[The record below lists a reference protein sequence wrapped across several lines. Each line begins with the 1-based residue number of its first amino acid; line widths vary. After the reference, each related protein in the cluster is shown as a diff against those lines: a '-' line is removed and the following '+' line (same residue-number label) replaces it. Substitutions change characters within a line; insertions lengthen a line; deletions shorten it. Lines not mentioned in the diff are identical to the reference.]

1 MTCNRED
8 EFPLTYG
15 LMKDLYYTKMPDQ
28 VKVHWLWPVSRLPA
42 TKEQRSDNLFSAL
55 REVKQPIWSLVEDL
69 LLGKYDVNAIVLG
82 KSDTLVITIG
92 GQEFKVS
99 TIYHMHVETQIT
111 PDVTENEIEYLL
123 FKTALQ
129 QTLKYEAE
137 GKYRDK
143 LMGYYEER
151 V

>member
-15 LMKDLYYTKMPDQ
+15 LMKDLYYTKMPDK

-55 REVKQPIWSLVEDL
+55 REVEQPIWSLVEDL
-69 LLGKYDVNAIVLG
+69 LLGKYEVNGIVLG
-82 KSDTLVITIG
+82 KSDTWAITIG
-92 GQEFKVS
+92 EQEFKVS

>member
-28 VKVHWLWPVSRLPA
+28 VKVRWLWTQRLPA

-55 REVKQPIWSLVEDL
+55 REVEQPIWSLVEDL